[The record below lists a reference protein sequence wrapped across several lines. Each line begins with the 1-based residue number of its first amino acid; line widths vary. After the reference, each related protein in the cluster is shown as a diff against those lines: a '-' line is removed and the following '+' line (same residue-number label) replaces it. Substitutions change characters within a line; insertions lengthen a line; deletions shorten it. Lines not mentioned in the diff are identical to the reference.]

1 MLKHIELIKDEI
13 IKDKLKKIKLLKNNK
28 NLIKKIENLEKGLI
42 ATRLLCKNYIKNE
55 LKEIKIIKDQIVNEK
70 IQQYRGKKEKL
81 IDTELNKLFLQ
92 EKMKKDKKKYEQY
105 MKKQLQNTLLQKGI
119 LKTNGIILKILQ
131 KINNLFI
138 EITND
143 NPKVQLT
150 S

>member
-1 MLKHIELIKDEI
+1 
-13 IKDKLKKIKLLKNNK
+13 
-28 NLIKKIENLEKGLI
+28 
-42 ATRLLCKNYIKNE
+42 
-55 LKEIKIIKDQIVNEK
+55 
-70 IQQYRGKKEKL
+70 
-81 IDTELNKLFLQ
+81 
-92 EKMKKDKKKYEQY
+92 MKKDKKKYEQY